1 MVKITP
7 LTPSFCSE
15 INPNLKVDYYK
26 LDQANIDQIKQTI
39 DQLMVNYNNYDVVM
53 LNAGVITGGINPK
66 TKINNCFEINH
77 LGTFCFGN
85 YLVNSIRKNG
95 YQMPERI
102 LITSSSGMLFA
113 SPKGIDTDDV
123 NILKRSHPRYRA
135 VLGYKFLSEKSSK
148 TSILRFWGGTTSCFR
163 P

>member
-1 MVKITP
+1 
-7 LTPSFCSE
+7 
-15 INPNLKVDYYK
+15 
-26 LDQANIDQIKQTI
+26 
-39 DQLMVNYNNYDVVM
+39 M

-85 YLVNSIRKNG
+85 YLVNSIRRKG

-135 VLGYKFLSEKSSK
+135 VLGYKFVGE
-148 TSILRFWGGTTSCFR
+148 R
-163 P
+163 